1 MPPVKSIED
10 QIAEMLKSSISDND
24 IEAILKSEA
33 ARLKGLIEKYI
44 NEYYASYDPV
54 KYNRTDSLR
63 NGVRVNTEV
72 KNRSIDIYF
81 DDDTVWGPSVKN
93 PRDGEPWGFTP
104 ILIDA
109 GWSIK
114 TQKPIRKHM
123 FDYYEGYHFL
133 QSALDEFQK
142 NNPYDLHVEVIVT
155 PHASSEFSSGF
166 RLRSDHRDMYDN
178 MGF

>member
-1 MPPVKSIED
+1 MPPVKSIEE
-10 QIAEMLKSSISDND
+10 QIAEMLKSSISDDD
-24 IEAILKSEA
+24 IDAILKSEA

-54 KYNRTDSLR
+54 VYRRTNSLR
-63 NGVRVNTEV
+63 NGVRVDTEV

-81 DDDTVWGPSVKN
+81 DDDIVWGQSVKSKS
-93 PRDGEPWGFTP
+93 GEPWGFTP

-114 TQKPIRKHM
+114 TNKPIRKRM

-133 QSALDEFQK
+133 QSALDEFEK
-142 NNPYDLHVEVIVT
+142 NNPYDLHIEVIVT
-155 PHASSEFSSGF
+155 PHASSEFSSNF
-166 RLRSDHRDMYDN
+166 RLRSDQRDMYDN

>member
-1 MPPVKSIED
+1 
-10 QIAEMLKSSISDND
+10 MLKSSIADENID
-24 IEAILKSEA
+24 AILKSEA
-33 ARLKGLIEKYI
+33 ARLKGLIEEYI
-44 NEYYASYDPV
+44 ERYYASYDPV
-54 KYNRTDSLR
+54 VYRPRTNSLR
-63 NGVRVNTEV
+63 NGVRVDTEV

-81 DDDTVWGPSVKN
+81 DDDTVWGPSVK
-93 PRDGEPWGFTP
+93 GKSEEPYGFTP

-114 TQKPIRKHM
+114 TQKPIRKRM

-133 QSALDEFQK
+133 QSALDEFEK

-155 PHASSEFSSGF
+155 PHASSEFSSNF
-166 RLRSDHRDMYDN
+166 RLRSDQRDMYDN

>member
-10 QIAEMLKSSISDND
+10 QIAEMLKSSISDD
-24 IEAILKSEA
+24 DVDAILKSEA

-44 NEYYASYDPV
+44 NEYYASYEPV
-54 KYNRTDSLR
+54 VYKRTNDLR
-63 NGVRVNTEV
+63 NGVRVDTEV

-81 DDDTVWGPSVKN
+81 DDETVWGPSVKH
-93 PRDGEPWGFTP
+93 PKTQEPYGFTP

-114 TQKPIRKHM
+114 TQKPIRKRM
-123 FDYYEGYHFL
+123 FDFYEGYHFL
-133 QSALDEFQK
+133 QSALDEFEK

-155 PHASSEFSSGF
+155 PRASSEFSSNF
-166 RLRSDHRDMYDN
+166 RLRSDQRDMYDN

>member
-1 MPPVKSIED
+1 MPPVKSIEH
-10 QIAEMLKSSISDND
+10 QIAEMLKSSVADED
-24 IEAILKSEA
+24 INAILKSEA
-33 ARLKGLIEKYI
+33 ARLKGLIEEYI
-44 NEYYASYDPV
+44 DRYYASYDPV
-54 KYNRTDSLR
+54 VYRPRTNSLR
-63 NGVRVNTEV
+63 NGVRVDTEV

-81 DDDTVWGPSVKN
+81 DDDTVWGPSVKSKS
-93 PRDGEPWGFTP
+93 DEPWGFTP

-114 TQKPIRKHM
+114 TQKPICKRM

-133 QSALDEFQK
+133 QSALDEFEK

-155 PHASSEFSSGF
+155 PHASSEFSSNF
-166 RLRSDHRDMYDN
+166 RLRSDQRDMYDN